1 MSPCRRPSA
10 FPLLIAAAL
19 LVLAPAAGRS
29 QEKAAPPKPAE
40 LTARLIGHAH
50 IDLSWLWRWEE
61 SVLDVAVQTFKGT
74 LAQMEKMA
82 GLTFAQSQPAV
93 YDAVA
98 KADPALFQAIKDKI
112 KQGTWRPVGG
122 MWAEPDMNMPDG
134 ESLARQLLYGK
145 RYFLDQF
152 GVDVTVGWNP
162 DTFGHNWQTPQ
173 ILAKAGIPYYVFG
186 RCAPENVPAFWWEG
200 KDGTRILCYVP
211 QGWYNVSLRDGI
223 RDTIVKAASQGP
235 LRDFMIL
242 YGAGDHGGGPR
253 DTDLEAI
260 KAFGRDPAHPKLEFT
275 TPEAFFKIVEASG
288 AALPV
293 VDRELNFTFPACYT
307 TQTEAK
313 KANRELEGLLAA
325 AEAFSTVAV
334 ASGYRDYYPER
345 DLDEAWKIV
354 LRNQFHDILDGSS
367 IGPVYEEALK
377 AYAEAR
383 ERGRRALDFSLE
395 TLAASVDTRGEGQPV
410 LVFNPL
416 LWERTDVVAVPLPDP
431 AAGPVRVF
439 DAKGAEVA
447 CQTESSREFPRPSR
461 DQGCLYGRGR
471 ALAGLQALS
480 DRKATRRQAVSVR
493 IRPGLG
499 PGERVPQGR
508 PEPEDGL
515 DFQHLRQSRRS
526 RDSARARLPCGRW
539 PMSPKTCRPGSSA
552 SRASSGRWARWGAGS
567 RSSSPARP
575 APSCGSA
582 LCSAAQP
589 SSRS

>member
-1 MSPCRRPSA
+1 
-10 FPLLIAAAL
+10 
-19 LVLAPAAGRS
+19 
-29 QEKAAPPKPAE
+29 
-40 LTARLIGHAH
+40 
-50 IDLSWLWRWEE
+50 
-61 SVLDVAVQTFKGT
+61 
-74 LAQMEKMA
+74 
-82 GLTFAQSQPAV
+82 
-93 YDAVA
+93 
-98 KADPALFQAIKDKI
+98 
-112 KQGTWRPVGG
+112 

-223 RDTIVKAASQGP
+223 RETIVKAASQGP

-253 DTDLEAI
+253 DTDLDAI

-275 TPEAFFKIVEASG
+275 TPEAFFKIVEATG

-293 VDRELNFTFPACYT
+293 VKRELNFTFPACYT

-313 KANRELEGLLAA
+313 RANREMEGLLAA

-416 LWERTDVVAVPLPDP
+416 LWERTDVVAVPLPGP
-431 AAGPVRVF
+431 AAGPVTRLR
-439 DAKGAEVA
+439 
-447 CQTESSREFPRPSR
+447 CQGDGSRMSDRKRRESPRPSR
-461 DQGCLYGRGR
+461 DQDRLHGRSR

-480 DRKATRRQAVSVR
+480 DRKASRRQAGILRVR
-493 IRPGLG
+493 LG
-499 PGERVPQGR
+499 YGHGERVPQGR

-515 DFQHLRQSRRS
+515 DYQHLRQSRRP
-526 RDSARARLPCGRW
+526 RDSARPGR
-539 PMSPKTCRPGSSA
+539 PA
-552 SRASSGRWARWGAGS
+552 GAG
-567 RSSSPARP
+567 R
-575 APSCGSA
+575 
-582 LCSAAQP
+582 
-589 SSRS
+589 